1 MVKTNMY
8 AWNLTCTCKYAWN
21 AVNGFDM
28 GIKMGR
34 FIYDIL
40 IVVIGILLFAAGII
54 DIKKRLI
61 NRRFLLLL
69 LLVCL
74 ATAPLK
80 KNFGIWDT
88 LGGLSV
94 GLCAIGVSM
103 ISRGQIGK
111 GDGYVIAAVGIVL
124 GLRRCLAVVSI
135 ALLMMCMVAM
145 IILAL
150 KKGNRHTKLPF
161 LPAVFVGYMVC
172 MMCILL

>member
-1 MVKTNMY
+1 
-8 AWNLTCTCKYAWN
+8 
-21 AVNGFDM
+21 M
-28 GIKMGR
+28 GYIRRSFGWGVCNR
-34 FIYDIL
+34 SLYD
-40 IVVIGILLFAAGII
+40 
-54 DIKKRLI
+54 KPR
-61 NRRFLLLL
+61 
-69 LLVCL
+69 
-74 ATAPLK
+74 
-80 KNFGIWDT
+80 
-88 LGGLSV
+88 
-94 GLCAIGVSM
+94 
-103 ISRGQIGK
+103 QIGK